1 MLSSEKSTLKS
12 TLESQK
18 QPKNLDFSERELS
31 MATVIKNTKDGKV
44 ISYKFR
50 AYLGKDELGKQIA
63 AYTTWNIPDGFT
75 PSKAE
80 KAAKK
85 AAADWEKQVKAE
97 YEKDLQDPDRVKARE
112 IDKKRTEFAGF
123 VQNTWFPLCVQ
134 DGEHKHTTVDFY
146 RHITN
151 KIAVYFKGKILQ
163 KITPMDI
170 QRYIIYLRT
179 EYRSKQGKPISDKTI
194 RHHYCVLTLIFS
206 FAMEQEIINKN
217 PMDKVE
223 CPKLARKK
231 VNAFTEEQAATFF
244 TLLPKCP
251 IDFRCMLH
259 LLITTGLRRGELLG
273 LQWKDIDF
281 EGHTIEIKRNITYTP
296 EKGLVIDT
304 PKTENSERIIPL
316 LPYLAKLLKEYKKD
330 MYPFSKAAAFV
341 FPSKDSDTIP
351 RDPNA
356 ITRKVKCFMKK
367 HNLPDMSPHDLRH
380 SCATLLLNNGADIK
394 SVQEILGHTDA
405 STTLNFYV
413 RTDLEQMKE
422 ATNKMAA
429 AFGL

>member
-1 MLSSEKSTLKS
+1 MGFKRPEVRIFSPRPKAVPKSLRFRDFLFSLLCCRRKKSTLKS

-85 AAADWEKQVKAE
+85 AAADWKKQVKAE

-134 DGEHKHTTVDFY
+134 
-146 RHITN
+146 
-151 KIAVYFKGKILQ
+151 
-163 KITPMDI
+163 
-170 QRYIIYLRT
+170 
-179 EYRSKQGKPISDKTI
+179 
-194 RHHYCVLTLIFS
+194 
-206 FAMEQEIINKN
+206 
-217 PMDKVE
+217 
-223 CPKLARKK
+223 
-231 VNAFTEEQAATFF
+231 AATFF

-251 IDFRCMLH
+251 VDFRCMLH

-296 EKGLVIDT
+296 ESGLVIDT
-304 PKTENSERIIPL
+304 PKTENSERMIPL
-316 LPYLAKLLKEYKKD
+316 LPSLAKLLKEYKRE

-380 SCATLLLNNGADIK
+380 SCATLLLSNGADIK

>member
-31 MATVIKNTKDGKV
+31 MATVIKNTKDGKA

-134 DGEHKHTTVDFY
+134 
-146 RHITN
+146 
-151 KIAVYFKGKILQ
+151 
-163 KITPMDI
+163 
-170 QRYIIYLRT
+170 
-179 EYRSKQGKPISDKTI
+179 
-194 RHHYCVLTLIFS
+194 
-206 FAMEQEIINKN
+206 
-217 PMDKVE
+217 
-223 CPKLARKK
+223 
-231 VNAFTEEQAATFF
+231 AATFF

-251 IDFRCMLH
+251 VDFRCMLH

-380 SCATLLLNNGADIK
+380 PYVKHTTKIFSLRLKVFQAQPVPDALRKIRVAFLHLREGGSHNPFLRSCNKKLSPWSIPQSKMSWILYAISMRLSGYTSTRSISSSAS
-394 SVQEILGHTDA
+394 SVVSVSASKIALDA
-405 STTLNFYV
+405 SLRLSCRACSSCFCFACANT
-413 RTDLEQMKE
+413 
-422 ATNKMAA
+422 AA
-429 AFGL
+429 

>member
-31 MATVIKNTKDGKV
+31 MATVIKNTKDGKA

-134 DGEHKHTTVDFY
+134 
-146 RHITN
+146 
-151 KIAVYFKGKILQ
+151 
-163 KITPMDI
+163 
-170 QRYIIYLRT
+170 
-179 EYRSKQGKPISDKTI
+179 
-194 RHHYCVLTLIFS
+194 
-206 FAMEQEIINKN
+206 
-217 PMDKVE
+217 
-223 CPKLARKK
+223 
-231 VNAFTEEQAATFF
+231 AATFF

-304 PKTENSERIIPL
+304 PKTESSERIIPL

-380 SCATLLLNNGADIK
+380 SCATLLLSNGADIK